1 MGKILI
7 KCKQACEFPD
17 SYHNSV
23 FSEKKN
29 VKICVEMMLELGS
42 WYRDRRKVQIWHIY
56 LLQSI
61 SLVLWTAFNGDL
73 VDEEIKLSFKNILYY
88 VPVL

>member
-1 MGKILI
+1 MGQILI

-17 SYHNSV
+17 SYQNSV
-23 FSEKKN
+23 FSEKN
-29 VKICVEMMLELGS
+29 VKICVEMMLELGG
-42 WYRDRRKVQIWHIY
+42 WYGDRRKVQIWHIY

-61 SLVLWTAFNGDL
+61 SLVLWIAFSGDL
-73 VDEEIKLSFKNILYY
+73 VDEEIKFSFKNILYY